1 MVFFAGILFFLS
13 GAAALAYEVVWV
25 KLLTLQFGSAA
36 WSISTVVASFM
47 AGLGAGGAW
56 AGRRA
61 DRIRRPLRAYAL
73 LELGIALFGVFSVP
87 LLRNMAGVLD
97 PLYHLTDG
105 YFALYLLLQ
114 FLLSFAMMA
123 VPTFLMGASL
133 PLLIVAVSEEAAFRR
148 SVALFYG
155 INTLGAAVGTLVAGL
170 ILLPV
175 LGISD
180 TVWVAVAA
188 GVLVAAGGYLLD
200 LRMGPRA
207 AVEDHRRPAAS
218 VQTPRLL
225 LAAVAMAGCLGLFYQ
240 IAWTRLLI
248 PVVGSSAYA
257 FTIIL
262 TTVLLGIG
270 AGSPCWPPSPPS
282 GRAPAGGRWLSR
294 WGWARARPWQGS
306 SP

>member
-73 LELGIALFGVFSVP
+73 LELGIALFGVVSVP

-105 YFALYLLLQ
+105 YFALFVLLQ

-170 ILLPV
+170 VLMPV
-175 LGISD
+175 LR
-180 TVWVAVAA
+180 
-188 GVLVAAGGYLLD
+188 D
-200 LRMGPRA
+200 LRHGVGRRCRGRPSSCRGLPPRST
-207 AVEDHRRPAAS
+207 H
-218 VQTPRLL
+218 
-225 LAAVAMAGCLGLFYQ
+225 
-240 IAWTRLLI
+240 
-248 PVVGSSAYA
+248 
-257 FTIIL
+257 
-262 TTVLLGIG
+262 
-270 AGSPCWPPSPPS
+270 GSP
-282 GRAPAGGRWLSR
+282 GGGR
-294 WGWARARPWQGS
+294 GA
-306 SP
+306 